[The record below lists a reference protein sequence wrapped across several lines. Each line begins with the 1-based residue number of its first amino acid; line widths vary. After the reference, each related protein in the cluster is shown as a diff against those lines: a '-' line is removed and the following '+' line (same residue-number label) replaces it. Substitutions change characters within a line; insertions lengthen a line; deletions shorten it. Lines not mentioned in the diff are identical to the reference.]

1 MRLGGPIFAN
11 CPDPE
16 TWAQAVRQAGYRAA
30 YCPLVPSADD
40 NTVRTYAAAAAAADI
55 VIGEVGAWSNPL
67 SPDPATRKEALG
79 KCIAGLAL
87 AERIGA
93 RCCVNIAGSRGTK
106 WDGPCPLDLAPD
118 TFDLIVEM
126 VRTIIDAVQPRRSF
140 YTLETMPWMLP
151 DSAASYL
158 RLLKAIDRQAFAVHL
173 DPVNLVNCPALAFDT
188 AALLREC
195 FATLGPHIRSCHAKD
210 IRLDTKLTVHLDEV
224 RPGLGTLDYA
234 VYLRELSRLDPD
246 VPLLLEHLPNQA
258 EFTLAAD
265 HIRALAA
272 REGLRLDRP

>member
-1 MRLGGPIFAN
+1 MRLGGPIFEK

-16 TWAQAVRQAGYRAA
+16 TWTQAVRRAGYRAA
-30 YCPLVPSADD
+30 YCPVAPTAADD
-40 NTVRTYAAAAAAADI
+40 VVQAYARAAAAADV

-67 SPDPATRKEALG
+67 SPDEATRQAARQT
-79 KCIAGLAL
+79 CVAGLAL

-93 RCCVNIAGSRGTK
+93 RCCVNIAGSRGAK

-126 VRTIIDAVQPRRSF
+126 VRTTIDAVKPRRTF

-151 DSAASYL
+151 DSAAAYL
-158 RLLKAIDRQAFAVHL
+158 RLLKAIDRKAFAVHL
-173 DPVNLVNCPALAFDT
+173 DPVNLVNTPALAFDT
-188 AALLREC
+188 ATLLRDC

-210 IRLDTKLTVHLDEV
+210 IRLDPKLTVHLDEV

-234 VYLRELSRLDPD
+234 VYLRELSRLEPD
-246 VPLLLEHLPNQA
+246 VPLLIEHLPNEA
-258 EFTLAAD
+258 EFILAAE
-265 HIRALAA
+265 HIRSVATQ
-272 REGLRLDRP
+272 EGLRL

>member
-1 MRLGGPIFAN
+1 MRLGGPIFEN

-16 TWAQAVRQAGYRAA
+16 TWAQAVRRAGYRAA
-30 YCPLVPSADD
+30 YCPLAPSADD
-40 NTVRTYAAAAAAADI
+40 ATVGAYARAAAAADI

-67 SPDPATRKEALG
+67 SPDEATRRAARET
-79 KCIAGLAL
+79 CIAGLDL

-93 RCCVNIAGSRGTK
+93 RCCVNIVGSRGPK
-106 WDGPCPLDLAPD
+106 WDGPCALDLAPE

-126 VRTIIDAVQPRRSF
+126 VRGIIDAVRPRRTF

-151 DSAASYL
+151 DSVASYL
-158 RLLKAIDRQAFAVHL
+158 RLLKAIDRQACAVHL
-173 DPVNLVNCPALAFDT
+173 DPVNLVNSPALAFDT
-188 AALLREC
+188 ATLLRDC
-195 FATLGPHIRSCHAKD
+195 FAALGPQIRSCHAKD

-234 VYLRELSRLDPD
+234 VYLHELNRLEPD
-246 VPLLLEHLPNQA
+246 VTLLIEHLPNEA

-265 HIRALAA
+265 HIRAVAA
-272 REGLRLDRP
+272 QEGIPL

>member
-67 SPDPATRKEALG
+67 SPDDSTRQAALET
-79 KCIAGLAL
+79 CVNGLAL

-93 RCCVNIAGSRGTK
+93 RCCVNIAGSRGPK
-106 WDGPCPLDLAPD
+106 WDGPCPLDLHPD
-118 TFDLIVEM
+118 TFDLIVETM
-126 VRTIIDAVQPRRSF
+126 RGIIDAVRPRRTF

-158 RLLKAIDRQAFAVHL
+158 RLLKAIDRQACAVHL

-188 AALLREC
+188 AALLHAC
-195 FATLGPHIRSCHAKD
+195 FAALGPHIRSCHAKD

-224 RPGLGTLDYA
+224 RPGLGSLDYA
-234 VYLRELSRLDPD
+234 VYLRELSHLDPD
-246 VPLLLEHLPNQA
+246 VTLLIEHLPNEA
-258 EFTLAAD
+258 EFTLAAE
-265 HIRALAA
+265 HIRAVAA
-272 REGLRLDRP
+272 QEGLQL